1 MSRTCRDLYIVL
13 IGHLFGYLEVV
24 GGEYEEYFSV
34 EEKIWMLARGLI
46 CMYTEYMCNCAF
58 EIKKKKKSNTH
69 TVGNTSIVQ
78 TPR

>member
-34 EEKIWMLARGLI
+34 EEKFWILARVSI
-46 CMYTEYMCNCAF
+46 CMYTVHMCNCAF
-58 EIKKKKKSNTH
+58 EIKTNKQTNTQ